1 MAYEMQGFED
11 GMTLNAEHLINME
24 RGIMEKADADDF
36 KKETWTIVFADGSTV
51 EKAVWTA

>member
-11 GMTLNAEHLINME
+11 GMTLEAEHLINME
-24 RGIMEKADADDF
+24 RGIMEKADAEDF
-36 KKETWTIVFADGSTV
+36 KKETWTITLTDGSTV